1 MYEIEET
8 TDTIT
13 HKCTPLSFPFDKI
26 INEKKK
32 KLAIFDL
39 DETLVH
45 CQIKNIEECQFKI
58 EINLPSKKKGK
69 IGINVRPNWKIC
81 YCCLYS

>member
-1 MYEIEET
+1 MMYDLEKNNQIN
-8 TDTIT
+8 
-13 HKCTPLSFPFDKI
+13 KCIPLSFPFDKI

-45 CQIKNIEECQFKI
+45 CQVTNIEECQFQI
-58 EINLPSKKKGK
+58 EITLPSKKKEK
-69 IGINVRPNWKIC
+69 
-81 YCCLYS
+81 